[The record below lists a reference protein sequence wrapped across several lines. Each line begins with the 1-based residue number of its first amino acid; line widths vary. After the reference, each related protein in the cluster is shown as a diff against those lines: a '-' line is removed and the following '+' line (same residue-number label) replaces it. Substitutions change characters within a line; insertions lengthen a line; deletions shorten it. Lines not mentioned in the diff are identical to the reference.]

1 MKPRLHAATTIVV
14 VIGIIGFFGTF
25 IWTQRKQQNIQ
36 DAVVALNQ
44 KDVAS
49 LLVYDESWPRGEPRL
64 VADREKID
72 SMMASLRSG
81 NTYFPSHDQQNGF
94 ERFIILKPQ
103 NIALSVYQKGEE
115 NSVIIVK
122 PGYWRSDKDYSTYGH
137 LSCSPPD
144 AWKSL

>member
-1 MKPRLHAATTIVV
+1 MKPRLHAATAVFV
-14 VIGIIGFFGTF
+14 VIGIIGFFGTV

-36 DAVVALNQ
+36 EAVLALDQN
-44 KDVAS
+44 DVGS
-49 LLVYDESWPRGEPRL
+49 LVVYDESWPRGEPRL
-64 VADREKID
+64 IVDREKIGA
-72 SMMASLRSG
+72 MLASLRSG
-81 NTYFPSHDQQNGF
+81 RSYSPSHDQQNGF

-115 NSVIIVK
+115 NSEIIAK

-144 AWKSL
+144 AWKNL